1 MIGGINAQFDTEF
14 EYLEFEDCSYECI
27 ELWKMLQNNISSTQR
42 SVFVVPCKVFI
53 TYYYFIILLKQRM
66 KGMFNVCHG
75 GRT

>member
-1 MIGGINAQFDTEF
+1 MYRIMEDAIKINK
-14 EYLEFEDCSYECI
+14 I
-27 ELWKMLQNNISSTQR
+27 INNISSTQR